1 MRGWAHDTATTRRV
15 RGPTSSSYSRGRL
28 RVDRLSVEPCVYVA
42 PAVADAKLS
51 QGDFADLIN
60 VSRGTVSNYER
71 DNLPG
76 GPRQRLAF
84 NSWAAA
90 CGVDVEWLE
99 TGQAPAQPEPDGG
112 LSVLRA
118 RRDSKPQPSD
128 PKVMGLLTW
137 SARSAAA

>member
-1 MRGWAHDTATTRRV
+1 MGD
-15 RGPTSSSYSRGRL
+15 RL
-28 RVDRLSVEPCVYVA
+28 RIARERR
-42 PAVADAKLS
+42 AKLS

-84 NSWAAA
+84 NSRAAA

-118 RRDSKPQPSD
+118 RRYSKPQPSD

-137 SARSAAA
+137 SAAA

>member
-1 MRGWAHDTATTRRV
+1 MA
-15 RGPTSSSYSRGRL
+15 
-28 RVDRLSVEPCVYVA
+28 
-42 PAVADAKLS
+42 ADADASRPVPLVVP

-137 SARSAAA
+137 SAAA